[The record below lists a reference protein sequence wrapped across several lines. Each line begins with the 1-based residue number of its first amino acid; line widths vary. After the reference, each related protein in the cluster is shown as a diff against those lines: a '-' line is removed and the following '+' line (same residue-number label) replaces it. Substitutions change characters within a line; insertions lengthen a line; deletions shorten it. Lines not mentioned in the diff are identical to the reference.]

1 MRRLATFVLIGL
13 AALGA
18 AAPAHAAGN
27 GPIAYTVIGDNTTTI
42 YRVAPTGGPPTPI
55 TTGRSPSWSP
65 DGRFLAFVRGGSI
78 LTSRADGRGVQ
89 RILRNAGDPAFSTSG
104 DQIAFVRG
112 RSLWVAKVDGS
123 GASRLFRA
131 ARGWSVATPT
141 WSPSDNVIAFND
153 VKAVEA
159 PDPTFAQVRAI
170 ALPGSGERGGILN
183 RPSQNV
189 DGWINGGVSL
199 SWQPQG
205 DRLLTTMLLGPTGN
219 GIGVGTITSSGSGTG
234 ASITGQAYA
243 SWAPDGQQFCLT
255 GPAGLTR
262 ATFGST
268 TQTTVV
274 PDPPGSAM
282 IGDCAWA
289 STGDA

>member
-1 MRRLATFVLIGL
+1 VRRAAAVVVAGL

-18 AAPAHAAGN
+18 ASPALAAN
-27 GPIAYTVIGDNTTTI
+27 DGPIAYTVIRGAGTTI
-42 YRVAPTGGPPTPI
+42 YSVPAAGGPSTRI

-65 DGRFLAFVRGGSI
+65 DGRFLAFVRGSSVF
-78 LTSRADGRGVQ
+78 TSRANGRGVR
-89 RILRNAGDPAFSTSG
+89 RILRNASDPAFSVSG
-104 DQIAFVRG
+104 DQLAFVSA
-112 RSLWVAKVDGS
+112 RSLWVSKVDGS
-123 GASRLFRA
+123 GAVRLFKA
-131 ARGWSVATPT
+131 ARGRSVATPT

-153 VKAVEA
+153 VKDVEA
-159 PDPTFAQVRAI
+159 PDPTFAQIRAI

-183 RPSQNV
+183 RPGQNV

-243 SWAPDGQQFCLT
+243 SWAPDGRQFCLT
-255 GPAGLTR
+255 GPTGLTR

-268 TQTTVV
+268 AQTTVV
-274 PDPPGSAM
+274 KDPPGRAM
-282 IGDCAWA
+282 IGDCAWRPLA
-289 STGDA
+289 